1 MLENTSQ
8 TSIDE
13 RCPVQVIAEVIG
25 QKWTSLILRDL
36 ADGPRRFGELQHSLG
51 VSPRVLSTRLHALE
65 EELLVEKE
73 IFAEVPPRT
82 EYSLTEKGRLLIPI
96 IDEMRRVGNLFKKS
110 N

>member
-1 MLENTSQ
+1 
-8 TSIDE
+8 
-13 RCPVQVIAEVIG
+13 VQVIAEVIG